1 MISIDQLARIA
12 YEKLNHT
19 ATGRPPA
26 IPWAARDINVTAAW
40 IAAVQAV
47 RSEIERH

>member
-12 YEKLNHT
+12 YEKINT
-19 ATGRPPA
+19 VVTGRAPQIEWHA
-26 IPWAARDINVTAAW
+26 LDIKTKAGW

-47 RSEIERH
+47 RTEIERH

>member
-12 YEKLNHT
+12 YETHFR
-19 ATGRPPA
+19 AIVGRPH
-26 IPWAARDINVTAAW
+26 IVPWDHLTTKAKAAW

-47 RSEIERH
+47 RTEIERH

>member
-26 IPWAARDINVTAAW
+26 IPWTALDIKNKAAW
-40 IAAVQAV
+40 IAAIQAV